1 MMLLHAL
8 SGQILVPP
16 WPVHHSLASPLLLP
30 SIPGHI
36 QRLSRHSPSSHP
48 IIPAYL
54 QVYDV
59 VHQHR
64 RDIPNIPPPFVLELQ
79 LLDPWD
85 PELRADEVDDLLDVV
100 EDLQI

>member
-8 SGQILVPP
+8 SGHILVPP
-16 WPVHHSLASPLLLP
+16 WPVHHPFAPPLLLP

-36 QRLSRHSPSSHP
+36 QRLPRHSPTAHSIVPS
-48 IIPAYL
+48 YL

-64 RDIPNIPPPFVLELQ
+64 RDIPNVPTPFVLELQ
-79 LLDPWD
+79 LLDPRD
-85 PELRADEVDDLLDVV
+85 PELRADEVDDLLDIV